1 MARLT
6 LEERYDSTIAE
17 RMITLGNQMPGLPQY
32 LGITLQRLEPG
43 RLWCQADLSQQL
55 PTPSGN
61 VHGGAL
67 AAVMDH
73 ITGAV
78 IYPLIPD
85 GYWGATTEL
94 KLNYIAPL
102 TPGPLDAQAQVL
114 ALTNRSAVV
123 RGEAYVDGQIV
134 CAAQG
139 TISII
144 APRTAPAP

>member
-6 LEERYDSTIAE
+6 LEERYDKTIAE

-32 LGITLQRLEPG
+32 LGITLQRFDAG
-43 RLWCQADLSQQL
+43 RLWCQADLSAQL

-61 VHGGAL
+61 IHGGAL
-67 AAVMDH
+67 AAIMDH

-94 KLNYIAPL
+94 KLNYIAPVS
-102 TPGPLDAQAQVL
+102 PGRLDAEACVL
-114 ALTNRSAVV
+114 AITNRTAVV
-123 RGEAYVDGQIV
+123 RGEAYADGQIV

-144 APRTAPAP
+144 APRTAPTP

>member
-6 LEERYDSTIAE
+6 LEERYDKTIAE
-17 RMITLGNQMPGLPQY
+17 HMIMLGNQMRGLPQY
-32 LGITLQRLEPG
+32 LGVALQRFEAG
-43 RLWCQADLSQQL
+43 RLWCQADLSEQL

-67 AAVMDH
+67 AAIMDH

-78 IYPLIPD
+78 IYPLIPA

-94 KLNYIAPL
+94 KLNYIAPVS
-102 TPGPLDAQAQVL
+102 PGRIDAEACVL
-114 ALTNRSAVV
+114 AITNRSAVV
-123 RGEAYVDGQIV
+123 RGEAYMDGRIV

-144 APRTAPAP
+144 APRTSPAA

>member
-6 LEERYDSTIAE
+6 LEERYDSAIAE
-17 RMITLGNQMPGLPQY
+17 RMIALGNQMPGLPQY
-32 LGITLQRLEPG
+32 LGITLQRFEAG
-43 RLWCQADLSQQL
+43 RLWCRADLSQQL

-67 AAVMDH
+67 AAIMDH

-94 KLNYIAPL
+94 KLNYIAPVA
-102 TPGPLDAQAQVL
+102 PKPLDAEALVL
-114 ALTNRSAVV
+114 AITNRSAVV
-123 RGEAYVDGQIV
+123 RAEAYLDGQIV